1 MMRFIRWLPAF
12 FIICCSWYISSQS
25 IVPMPSFNYAD
36 KAIHFVCYAGL
47 AFWMAFAYKS
57 KHLTPKDIG
66 IPISQFK
73 KLLIPIRNVY
83 VVENKTNMLSFPAFE
98 NSIVICGMGFRVDIL
113 KEAKWLNEKKMFYW
127 GDFDA
132 QGFQILSEI
141 RTHFPN
147 IKSFL
152 MDRETFD
159 KFYEGDKGKETNV
172 EKELCLTLEENDMFQ
187 YLKIN
192 NLRLE
197 QEKIPY
203 EYALE
208 RIPR

>member
-1 MMRFIRWLPAF
+1 
-12 FIICCSWYISSQS
+12 
-25 IVPMPSFNYAD
+25 
-36 KAIHFVCYAGL
+36 
-47 AFWMAFAYKS
+47 
-57 KHLTPKDIG
+57 
-66 IPISQFK
+66 
-73 KLLIPIRNVY
+73 
-83 VVENKTNMLSFPAFE
+83 
-98 NSIVICGMGFRVDIL
+98 
-113 KEAKWLNEKKMFYW
+113 MFYW

-159 KFYEGDKGKETNV
+159 KFYEGDMGKETNV
-172 EKELCLTLEENDMFQ
+172 EKELCLTPEENKMFQ

-197 QEKIPY
+197 QEKVPY
-203 EYALE
+203 EYAIE
-208 RIPR
+208 RIPQ